1 MILHLILSPVEIKII
16 EIKLKFLIVGIRR
29 VPRWW
34 QLKLNIAK
42 IYWSKMILIVLFP
55 AAEFIHLK
63 WHNQLLLLEHSVLQC
78 SHIFTLERNHLLA
91 SSIQNYLGKC
101 EETYFVR

>member
-34 QLKLNIAK
+34 QYWIYPK
-42 IYWSKMILIVLFP
+42 YWSKMILIVLFP

-63 WHNQLLLLEHSVLQC
+63 WHNQLLLLEHSV
-78 SHIFTLERNHLLA
+78 S
-91 SSIQNYLGKC
+91 
-101 EETYFVR
+101 